1 MDEIRAA
8 PGEEQVWQEF
18 AAFVKKY
25 NPKGTPWSA
34 PIPCGHNIKG
44 YGLGLSY
51 VFHIAVRHMGFA
63 EVESELGKGS
73 TFIVKL
79 PFEEASVINYDK
91 GRRVIKKRFKIG
103 KP

>member
-1 MDEIRAA
+1 
-8 PGEEQVWQEF
+8 
-18 AAFVKKY
+18 
-25 NPKGTPWSA
+25 
-34 PIPCGHNIKG
+34 
-44 YGLGLSY
+44 
-51 VFHIAVRHMGFA
+51 MGFA